1 MKKSQLSVTRIL
13 AFVSILVLSLAT
25 LTTVFATDVTNY
37 TLKTEV
43 KVDGKPLTADTKIT
57 TGRVLGR
64 NKFTYFPRLT
74 KYQCW
79 GYTDFGSSKRIGIN
93 Y

>member
-37 TLKTEV
+37 TLNT
-43 KVDGKPLTADTKIT
+43 
-57 TGRVLGR
+57 R
-64 NKFTYFPRLT
+64 
-74 KYQCW
+74 
-79 GYTDFGSSKRIGIN
+79 SKG
-93 Y
+93 

>member
-37 TLKTEV
+37 TLNTEV

-57 TGRVLGR
+57 TGRVLEAT
-64 NKFTYFPRLT
+64 NSLTFPDSQ
-74 KYQCW
+74 KNQCW
-79 GYTDFGSSKRIGIN
+79 GYTDFGSSKRIGTN